1 LHYAWFAALPFLA
14 AHASVQIR
22 RIMLEES
29 WLDEF
34 GQSDK
39 WSFCLIAAKMA
50 AAQERR

>member
-1 LHYAWFAALPFLA
+1 MRLDFNSPELPQVTFG
-14 AHASVQIR
+14 Q
-22 RIMLEES
+22 S

-34 GQSDK
+34 GQSDH